1 MNINKLRNRTVLL
14 TPKPIKIFVSQ
25 SKGFTLIETLVGFS
39 IFSIIIA
46 LVPICIVVLFQFKSL
61 LIHDRTYTLEMM
73 IREIAQTVHSV
84 DHKIISVNQSKLTI
98 PHKVETISYSF
109 ENSKIIKSVN
119 NKGNITMFN
128 DVRHLNFYR
137 EGRHIIMR
145 VKYIEGH
152 GTRTHEVIL

>member
-1 MNINKLRNRTVLL
+1 MNINKLRNSTVLL

-73 IREIAQTVHSV
+73 IREIGQTVHSV
-84 DHKIISVNQSKLTI
+84 DYKIISVNQSKLTI

-109 ENSKIIKSVN
+109 ENSKIVKSVN

-128 DVRHLNFYR
+128 DVLHLNFYR

-145 VKYIEGH
+145 VKYKEGH

>member
-1 MNINKLRNRTVLL
+1 MNINKLRNSTVLL
-14 TPKPIKIFVSQ
+14 TPKRIKIFVSQ

-39 IFSIIIA
+39 IIIS

-73 IREIAQTVHSV
+73 IREIGQTVHSV
-84 DHKIISVNQSKLTI
+84 DHKIISVKQSKLTI

-109 ENSKIIKSVN
+109 ENSKIVKSVN

-128 DVRHLNFYR
+128 DVLALNFYR
-137 EGRHIIMR
+137 EDRHIIMR
-145 VKYIEGH
+145 VKYKEGH